1 MTGVQTCALPILNRE
16 VVDKID
22 ELIEGIDN
30 TTEGQIEKYKSKNS
44 QINAIVGNKDRL
56 KEIANDIVGHF
67 EARQELFSGKGMI
80 VCMTRQIAV
89 DLYTE
94 ITALRPSW
102 HNDDLS
108 KGKIKVVM
116 TSSSDD
122 PQSFQAHATT
132 KKDRK
137 LLSGRIKDIHDELEL
152 VIVQSMW
159 LTGFDC
165 PPMHT
170 M

>member
-1 MTGVQTCALPILNRE
+1 MRTIIVLNCSYQRKSDDIFKCKYHFTKSNLLKCYSFKYKKNWLGYSEGSIKLNRE

-80 VCMTRQIAV
+80 VCMTR
-89 DLYTE
+89 
-94 ITALRPSW
+94 
-102 HNDDLS
+102 
-108 KGKIKVVM
+108 
-116 TSSSDD
+116 
-122 PQSFQAHATT
+122 
-132 KKDRK
+132 
-137 LLSGRIKDIHDELEL
+137 
-152 VIVQSMW
+152 
-159 LTGFDC
+159 
-165 PPMHT
+165 
-170 M
+170 